1 MRFFLWIL
9 FSSLFFP
16 FGKVYCQQQFQVAY
30 SDTSETNCVAID
42 YSLNGG
48 YVLLNGS
55 GTAGNS
61 FAHIHKLTGS
71 FQTDWSLT
79 LSTSDSILLPVTSS
93 EIYDGSVI
101 IASDAGSQN
110 QNSIL
115 LVKID
120 SSGSLVWSTKVDR
133 TQYEVPKN
141 ILPLS
146 DGSFYVCGI
155 SNYNSGSTQKDI
167 LLSKFSDAGQP
178 LWAQIIGGTRE
189 EDPAAIIRTTDDQL
203 AVAGTS
209 NSFSNGTNFFLSKL
223 DTAGNYYWFITYP
236 LGLNDTCRSLLQTN
250 DGGYLLVGTGGNSGQ
265 DILIMKTDAN
275 GYLQFARVFDL
286 GFSSNSLLDDGYRI
300 LSTSDGGIA
309 IAGTTC
315 LSTSQSKFLFLIKM
329 SQNLVTEWFTSF
341 GFQYSNKF
349 SGILQTPDNG
359 YLISGSRKNNL
370 TNRMEG
376 LLIKTDSLGV
386 SRCFETSLNKTDM
399 VVNPLQFSVAPSSV
413 PVTLAIHSDSVYVS
427 ASTQVVDTSCYLV
440 TAAKAEISAESQ
452 GMEIYPNP
460 VLSSTKIFIS
470 SSPKIKGIF
479 TWDMSDF
486 SGRIVKRGLW
496 NSSAEDQNL
505 TIETIGMKPGIYCI
519 SLTCAEKGILLRK
532 KVLVLK

>member
-1 MRFFLWIL
+1 MRFFLCTL
-9 FSSLFFP
+9 LTSLFFP
-16 FGKVYCQQQFQVAY
+16 FGNANCQQQFQVTY
-30 SDTSETNCVAID
+30 GNTSETNCVAID

-48 YVLLNGS
+48 YVVLNGS
-55 GTAGNS
+55 GTSGNS
-61 FAHIHKLTGS
+61 SVHIHKLTGS
-71 FQTDWSLT
+71 FQTDWSIAI
-79 LSTSDSILLPVTSS
+79 STADSILVPVMSS
-93 EIYDGSVI
+93 ETDDGSII
-101 IASDAGSQN
+101 IASNAGSQN

-120 SSGSLVWSTKVDR
+120 SSGSLLWNQKVDR
-133 TQYEVPKN
+133 TQYEEPKKL
-141 ILPLS
+141 LPLP
-146 DGSFYVCGI
+146 DGSFYVCGV

-167 LLSKFSDAGQP
+167 LLSKFSDSGQP
-178 LWAQIIGGTRE
+178 LWTQIIGGTRE
-189 EDPAAIIRTTDDQL
+189 EDPTAIIRTTDDQL

-223 DTAGNYYWFITYP
+223 DTAGNYYWFNTYP

-275 GYLQFARVFDL
+275 GYLQFARTFDL
-286 GFSSNSLLDDGYRI
+286 GFSSNSLLDDGFKI

-315 LSTSQSKFLFLIKM
+315 LSTNQSKFLFLIKM

-370 TNRMEG
+370 TNKMEG

-413 PVTLAIHSDSVYVS
+413 PVSLALHSDSVYLSVS
-427 ASTQVVDTSCYLV
+427 TLDVDTSCYLV
-440 TAAKAEISAESQ
+440 TATMEEISSRVP
-452 GMEIYPNP
+452 EIEVYPNP
-460 VLSSTKIFIS
+460 VLSSTQLFIS
-470 SSPKIKGIF
+470 PSPEIHGICRWEM
-479 TWDMSDF
+479 TDF
-486 SGRIVKRGLW
+486 SGSIIASGLW
-496 NSSAEDQNL
+496 NSSEAGQNL

-519 SLTCAEKGILLRK
+519 SLTCAENEVLVRK

>member
-1 MRFFLWIL
+1 MRLFLFTL
-9 FSSLFFP
+9 LTSLFFP
-16 FGKVYCQQQFQVAY
+16 FGNANCQQQFQVTY
-30 SDTSETNCVAID
+30 GNTSETNCVAID

-48 YVLLNGS
+48 YVVLNGS
-55 GTAGNS
+55 GTSGNS
-61 FAHIHKLTGS
+61 SVHIHKLTGS
-71 FQTDWSLT
+71 FQTDWSIAI
-79 LSTSDSILLPVTSS
+79 STADSILIPVMSS
-93 EIYDGSVI
+93 ETDDGSII
-101 IASDAGSQN
+101 IASNAGSQN

-120 SSGSLVWSTKVDR
+120 SSGSLLWNQKVDR
-133 TQYEVPKN
+133 TQYEEPKKL
-141 ILPLS
+141 LPLP
-146 DGSFYVCGI
+146 DGSFYVCGV

-167 LLSKFSDAGQP
+167 LLSKFSDSGQP
-178 LWAQIIGGTRE
+178 LWTQIIGGTRE
-189 EDPAAIIRTTDDQL
+189 EDPTAIIRTTDDQL

-223 DTAGNYYWFITYP
+223 DTAGNYYWFNTYP

-275 GYLQFARVFDL
+275 GYLQFARTFDL
-286 GFSSNSLLDDGYRI
+286 GFSSNSLLDDGFKI

-315 LSTSQSKFLFLIKM
+315 LSTNQSKFLFLIKM

-370 TNRMEG
+370 TNKMEG

-413 PVTLAIHSDSVYVS
+413 PVSLALHTDSVYLSVS
-427 ASTQVVDTSCYLV
+427 TLDVDTSCYLV
-440 TAAKAEISAESQ
+440 SAIMEEISSRVP
-452 GMEIYPNP
+452 EIEVYPNP
-460 VLSSTKIFIS
+460 VLSSTQLFIS
-470 SSPKIKGIF
+470 PSPEIHGICSWEM
-479 TWDMSDF
+479 TDY
-486 SGRIVKRGLW
+486 SGRIIENGLW
-496 NSSAEDQNL
+496 NSSEAGQNL

-519 SLTCAEKGILLRK
+519 SLTCAENEVLLRK